1 MQINTMPIANDYL
14 EYLLALLHTGVSRR
28 REGQQDYAAT
38 YSHKHYN
45 QLQLSAGAEQTCE
58 TIGSISAFQKMAP

>member
-1 MQINTMPIANDYL
+1 MLIADDCL
-14 EYLLALLHTGVSRR
+14 ENLLALLHTGVSRR
-28 REGQQDYAAT
+28 REGQQDYAGT
-38 YSHKHYN
+38 YFHKHSI